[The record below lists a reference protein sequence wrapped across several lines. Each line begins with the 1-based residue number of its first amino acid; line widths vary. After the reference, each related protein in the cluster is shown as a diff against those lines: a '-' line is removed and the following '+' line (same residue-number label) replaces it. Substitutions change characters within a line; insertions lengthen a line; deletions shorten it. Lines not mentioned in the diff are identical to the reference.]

1 MLYSEFL
8 NRTHVEVTAAE
19 YEVIEN
25 MYYAS
30 TDDKDT
36 FCAKWCRLNADRVK
50 AAKAAE
56 KARAEKARKIEKFYA
71 IMDRIEARDPF
82 TRMNTA
88 AVEILTATQLAYLK
102 AEGITLEVETMD
114 YNTGNLYPFKL
125 RASDIAFEC
134 RKRVQKLI
142 KAA

>member
-56 KARAEKARKIEKFYA
+56 KAREEKARKIQKFYA
-71 IMDRIEARDPF
+71 IMDRIEAIDINR
-82 TRMNTA
+82 RMQVPA
-88 AVEILTATQLAYLK
+88 FEILTATQLAYLK
-102 AEGITLEVETMD
+102 AEGITLEQDTMD
-114 YNTGNLYPFKL
+114 YNTGTVYSRNL
-125 RASDIAFEC
+125 RAYEVAHEC
-134 RKRVQKLI
+134 RNRVNRMI